1 MVNNVYNDKPKAL
14 IWGLFLGNWS
24 CMPNDTLRW
33 QINFQFMWY
42 FKQEHFIIH
51 ILKLK
56 DYKVKGLAQ
65 SPQEVVN
72 GKAGTPGFSY
82 DGSLFDQ
89 PEHALLLQPLMNKVK
104 WMLSWL

>member
-72 GKAGTPGFSY
+72 GKAGTQDPGLLVSLMMVLYLINQNTHFSY
-82 DGSLFDQ
+82 N
-89 PEHALLLQPLMNKVK
+89 H
-104 WMLSWL
+104 